1 MVPLWVGEEVG
12 QEKNSSPWKRR
23 IEQSV
28 TPVRTCVL
36 SCFSRVWLFM
46 TLWTVA
52 HQAPLS
58 TGFSSQENLS
68 GLPCPPPEDLPD
80 PGIKPM
86 TSASPALQADS
97 LPTQPPGK
105 PRNTKSESE
114 SEVAQSCLS
123 LCDPMDCSLP
133 GSSYQR
139 SLVDIFQAR
148 ILEWVA
154 ISFSR
159 RSSQPRDWTQTLY
172 RLSHQGRSQKY
183 K

>member
-1 MVPLWVGEEVG
+1 
-12 QEKNSSPWKRR
+12 
-23 IEQSV
+23 
-28 TPVRTCVL
+28 
-36 SCFSRVWLFM
+36 M

-58 TGFSSQENLS
+58 TGFSSQENWS

-154 ISFSR
+154 MPSSR
-159 RSSQPRDWTQTLY
+159 GLSQPRFPALQADS
-172 RLSHQGRSQKY
+172 LSSEPPGTVIIFNTHITPLEMSHKTTAPNLGLTGA
-183 K
+183 

>member
-1 MVPLWVGEEVG
+1 MNTNYTRKYL
-12 QEKNSSPWKRR
+12 
-23 IEQSV
+23 
-28 TPVRTCVL
+28 
-36 SCFSRVWLFM
+36 
-46 TLWTVA
+46 
-52 HQAPLS
+52 
-58 TGFSSQENLS
+58 
-68 GLPCPPPEDLPD
+68 

-159 RSSQPRDWTQTLY
+159 RSSQPRD
-172 RLSHQGRSQKY
+172 
-183 K
+183 